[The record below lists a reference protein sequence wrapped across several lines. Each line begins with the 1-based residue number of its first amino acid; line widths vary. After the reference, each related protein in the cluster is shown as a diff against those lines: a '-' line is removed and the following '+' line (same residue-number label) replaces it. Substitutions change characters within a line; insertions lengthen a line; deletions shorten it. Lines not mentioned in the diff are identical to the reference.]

1 MDGWMIRYYGV
12 ALLPFD
18 RSRKNGKS
26 MENCIV
32 VESFFLRPQ
41 GMMEGGREMHGVGEE
56 RRGAVDQWGPDVMM
70 RKSRTGK
77 SLMICLFRLG
87 VVDQGC
93 GMRWHLSNFNYN
105 VRVSGKWEGRP
116 RHVVAGIYPG

>member
-1 MDGWMIRYYGV
+1 MIRYYGV

-18 RSRKNGKS
+18 RSKGRKEWRIALLWIS
-26 MENCIV
+26 
-32 VESFFLRPQ
+32 FLRSL

-77 SLMICLFRLG
+77 
-87 VVDQGC
+87 V
-93 GMRWHLSNFNYN
+93 
-105 VRVSGKWEGRP
+105 
-116 RHVVAGIYPG
+116 